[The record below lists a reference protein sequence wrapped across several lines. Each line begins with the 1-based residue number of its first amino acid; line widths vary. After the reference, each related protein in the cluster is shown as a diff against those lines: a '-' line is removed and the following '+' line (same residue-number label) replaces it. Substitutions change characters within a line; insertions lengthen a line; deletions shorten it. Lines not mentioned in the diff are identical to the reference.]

1 MGNVVMAIVCVGA
14 HCLEIY
20 LLEMFYC
27 FVHENIETEPISNI
41 AKSRTHEAV
50 ELSRSQ
56 SAHQAAPHK
65 LPPVDQIKQK
75 WNDEALFN

>member
-1 MGNVVMAIVCVGA
+1 MK
-14 HCLEIY
+14 
-20 LLEMFYC
+20 LLQ
-27 FVHENIETEPISNI
+27 ENIETEPISNI